1 MWCSK
6 NGLIFSNIH
15 VDLATICTDAM
26 AFVQTTFVYENPN
39 TAEQMDSIHVD
50 GVCLWLFTFLVFDMD
65 MMTHGCHNI
74 FIVILHTSSDDAK
87 RHQDKIEKAKSQ
99 R

>member
-1 MWCSK
+1 
-6 NGLIFSNIH
+6 
-15 VDLATICTDAM
+15 
-26 AFVQTTFVYENPN
+26 
-39 TAEQMDSIHVD
+39 
-50 GVCLWLFTFLVFDMD
+50 MD